1 MGPLKYA
8 MQNCWPFEV
17 KKNAISEIF
26 CHKRQRQLLLIL
38 GRQWHYPVRPL
49 ASGQKCSSGDV

>member
-8 MQNCWPFEV
+8 IQNCWPFDV
-17 KKNAISEIF
+17 KKKNAISEIF

-49 ASGQKCSSGDV
+49 A